1 MRRLSQS
8 KGFSLIEMLVSLAVM
23 LIVSGAAFYAMN
35 FAQKQYGSQQLQAD
49 MHAGLRGAFEVMTQ
63 EIGQA
68 GSLNLTP
75 TTITPSAVTLGSST
89 AQTVGIGSA
98 ANVFV
103 GEVLTVDA
111 GSNQELVTVQGVSQ
125 SANQITGVF
134 GKPHIVGAP
143 VVALGS
149 FPGGILNTSTATS
162 LQLFGDLNA
171 DGTLVFVQ
179 YDCNTATNT
188 LTRSSTVLA
197 SGVTA
202 KNTPQILLSDL
213 VANPGGTACFVP
225 GAASTAAGFTNSFIT
240 NVTITLT
247 VRTNRIDPT
256 TGQYITMTKSL
267 FNLAPRNI
275 VAALNLAQS
284 GNTGLLQPNPA
295 TTTSCCQVPYG
306 LPLP

>member
-1 MRRLSQS
+1 MRRQSQI

-23 LIVSGAAFYAMN
+23 LIVSGAAFYAMD

-68 GSLNLTP
+68 GSLSFTP
-75 TTITPSAVTLGSST
+75 TSITPTAITLGSTT

-103 GEVLTVDA
+103 GEVLTVGA
-111 GSNQELVTVQGVSQ
+111 GASQELVTVQGVNQ

-134 GKPHIVGAP
+134 GKPHIVDAP

-149 FPGGILNTSTATS
+149 FPGGILNTSTGTS

-179 YDCNTATNT
+179 YDCNTTTNT
-188 LTRSSTVLA
+188 LTRSSTVLVP
-197 SGVTA
+197 GVTA

-213 VANPGGTACFVP
+213 VANPSGTACFVP
-225 GAASTAAGFTNSFIT
+225 GATSTAAGFTNSFIT

-256 TGQYITMTKSL
+256 TSQYITMTKSL

-295 TTTSCCQVPYG
+295 TTASCCQVPYG